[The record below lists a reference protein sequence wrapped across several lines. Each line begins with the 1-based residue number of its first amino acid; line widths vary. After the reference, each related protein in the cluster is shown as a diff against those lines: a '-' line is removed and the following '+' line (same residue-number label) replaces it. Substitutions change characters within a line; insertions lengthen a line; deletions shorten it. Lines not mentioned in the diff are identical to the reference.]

1 MANLAKT
8 NPESLL
14 VAARTIVIA
23 VVANTLVKAG
33 MAVFMGAP
41 ALRRT
46 VVLATLLLLIAAA
59 AGIVIA

>member
-1 MANLAKT
+1 LI
-8 NPESLL
+8 

-33 MAVFMGAP
+33 MAVFMGTP

-46 VVLATLLLLIAAA
+46 VLLATILLLIAAGG
-59 AGIVIA
+59 GILVA